1 MKIVAVGEGWYAPD
15 PSLQAMTDILQ
26 ANPEVHVVLSNAD
39 QHLVGVE
46 IALDAAG
53 INAADLY
60 LTGGGAA
67 QISIDAI
74 REGRWDATLA
84 YFPKTMGAMAME
96 QIANAIEGK
105 EVTSVINMDTAGP
118 IEAMIT
124 ADGLAANPDFIA
136 EWEQ

>member
-1 MKIVAVGEGWYAPD
+1 MSRAPTLTRRE
-15 PSLQAMTDILQ
+15 SLASL
-26 ANPEVHVVLSNAD
+26 AALAFGAACSGPE

-53 INAADLY
+53 IDFKDLY

-74 REGRWDATLA
+74 KEGRWDATLA
-84 YFPKTMGAMAME
+84 YFPKTMGALAME

-105 EVTSVINMDTAGP
+105 EVTGVINMDTAGP

-124 ADGLAANPDFIA
+124 ADVLTANPDFVA